1 MKDPFSRLS
10 NRSIVNLRPTK
21 PVPARFCSGTDNGV
35 QKVLTRISFT
45 NFHVGTM
52 SKLVDI
58 DGMKHEETASRW
70 IEENEDVWS
79 PWLFALNID

>member
-1 MKDPFSRLS
+1 
-10 NRSIVNLRPTK
+10 
-21 PVPARFCSGTDNGV
+21 V

-52 SKLVDI
+52 LKLVDI
-58 DGMKHEETASRW
+58 DGMEHEEAASRW
-70 IEENEDVWS
+70 IEENEDVLP